1 MVKVYFENRNGSYSE
16 LIAKL
21 DNEEIYFACL
31 PALEKLAEKNGF
43 EHIIESIDEDEI

>member
-1 MVKVYFENRNGSYSE
+1 MVKVYFENDNGSYSE
-16 LIAKL
+16 LVAKF

-43 EHIIESIDEDEI
+43 DYVTETIDEDEI